1 MKRMYEFAC
10 ENGHRTDRFVVYE
23 TTSLMCECGATANRI
38 LSAPAFRLEGWSG
51 HFPTAHAKFGK
62 SHTDKLKSERKI
74 NS

>member
-1 MKRMYEFAC
+1 MRRIFEFAC
-10 ENGHRTDRFVVYE
+10 KNGHRTDRLVVYE

>member
-1 MKRMYEFAC
+1 MRRIFEFAC
-10 ENGHRTDRFVVYE
+10 ENGHRTDRLVVYE
-23 TTSLMCECGATANRI
+23 TTNLMCECGATANRI

>member
-10 ENGHRTDRFVVYE
+10 VNGHKTSRLTVYE
-23 TTSLMCECGATANRI
+23 TASLMCECGEESHRT
-38 LSAPAFRLEGWSG
+38 LSAPYFRLEGWSG
-51 HFPTAHAKFGK
+51 AFPSAHGKFEK